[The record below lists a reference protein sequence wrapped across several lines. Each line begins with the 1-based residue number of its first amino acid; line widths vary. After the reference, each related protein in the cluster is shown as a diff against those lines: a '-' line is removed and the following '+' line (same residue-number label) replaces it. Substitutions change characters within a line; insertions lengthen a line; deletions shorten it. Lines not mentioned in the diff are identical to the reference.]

1 MRASYNE
8 SSDDRSGSAREVRRY
23 PNRRMYDTKTRA
35 YVALSEIA
43 RWIDEGQRV
52 RVLDV
57 KSDEDVTIE
66 ALLPLL
72 LERLPRTLAGVEGVA
87 RLHQWIRE
95 GISSAPAPI
104 SAPVSPAEPAAPLTA
119 EQRIAALEARVAAL
133 ESARTSNA

>member
-8 SSDDRSGSAREVRRY
+8 SSDDRSGSAREVRCY
-23 PNRRMYDTKTRA
+23 PNRRMYDTRSRA

-43 RWIDEGQRV
+43 QWIDEGQRV

-72 LERLPRTLAGVEGVA
+72 LERLPRTLLGAEGVA

-95 GISSAPAPI
+95 GIASAP
-104 SAPVSPAEPAAPLTA
+104 EPAPEPAPPATPMSTEERVA
-119 EQRIAALEARVAAL
+119 SLEARVAAL
-133 ESARTSNA
+133 EAARASRS